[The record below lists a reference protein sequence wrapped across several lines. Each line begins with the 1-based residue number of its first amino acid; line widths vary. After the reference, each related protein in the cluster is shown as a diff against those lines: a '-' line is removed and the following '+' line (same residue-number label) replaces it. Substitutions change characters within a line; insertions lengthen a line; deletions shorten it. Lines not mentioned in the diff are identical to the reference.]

1 MNIKVQCSG
10 LAVLL
15 IITYFYMKSKRLGI
29 RTQRMFQYL
38 LISAVFCDAM
48 DILSIFAIVNKEN
61 IPGFFCD
68 IMCKTYLISLVLTT
82 TCSQI
87 YLLADIF
94 PNTKKFKEKALIAG
108 FLAIIAA
115 AFIMLLPIGY
125 HYDAD
130 AGVIYTLGPSV
141 LSTYFFCIFMI
152 IKLFIHM
159 WLGRKRNNKRRR
171 EAIMLWVFIWISA
184 ALIQFFNNQFLL
196 VSFSGALGTI
206 IVYLMLE
213 NPEANLDRQTGLF
226 NQNAMLQY
234 LSGYYADRTPFSIIS
249 IVLKDRDVEQELIIS
264 NAMVFRSS
272 VDELMLVYPNKKAA
286 KTLER
291 ILENIS
297 EWQKEK
303 IRMWICV
310 PDASVASNVEML
322 TELIGRARHN
332 SHDRASSQIIY
343 VDEVFA
349 REIER
354 IKDTEILIQ
363 DAIAHENVEVF
374 YQPIYSTREH
384 RFVSAEA
391 LVRIRDEEQKMVP
404 PGEFIPVAEENG
416 MIIELG
422 KVVFEKVCQLLSK
435 HNPKELGI
443 YYIEVNLSVVQGA
456 DVNLATDLLEIMD
469 RYGVDPSWI
478 NLEITESASI
488 REKKQ
493 MLESMRILRDVGMH
507 FSLDDFGTG
516 QSNLNYIAEMP
527 VDIVK
532 FDREMTQSYFQSEKS
547 KYIMDAAMQMIHGME
562 LDIVSEGIETKE
574 QYDIMEN
581 LGIKYIQGY
590 YFSKP
595 LPEKEFIS
603 KMVLEE

>member
-29 RTQRMFQYL
+29 RTQKMFQYL

-48 DILSIFAIVNKEN
+48 DILSIFAIVNYEN
-61 IPGFFCD
+61 IPGFFCE
-68 IMCKTYLISLVLTT
+68 IVCKTYLISLVLAV

-94 PNTKKFKEKALIAG
+94 PNTKKFREKAYITG
-108 FLAIIAA
+108 GLAIFAA
-115 AFIMLLPIGY
+115 VLIMFLPIGY

-130 AGVIYTLGPSV
+130 TGIIYTLGPSV
-141 LSTYFFCIFMI
+141 MSTYAICIFMI
-152 IKLFIHM
+152 VKLFVHM
-159 WLGRKRNNKRRR
+159 WLGRARTNKRRR
-171 EAIMLWVFIWISA
+171 EAIMLWVAIWLCA
-184 ALIQFFNNQFLL
+184 ALIQFFNNQYLL

-206 IVYLMLE
+206 IIYLMLE
-213 NPEANLDRQTGLF
+213 NPEANIDRQTGLF

-234 LSGYYADRTPFSIIS
+234 MSWYYADHTPFSIINV
-249 IVLKDRDVEQELIIS
+249 VLKNRDVEKELIRGE
-264 NAMVFRSS
+264 AMVFRSS
-272 VDELMLVYPNKKAA
+272 VDELMLIYPNKRAGKI
-286 KTLER
+286 LER

-297 EWQKEK
+297 EWEKEK

-310 PDASVASNVEML
+310 PDALVANNVEML

-332 SHDRASSQIIY
+332 NQERMSNQVIY

-354 IKDTEILIQ
+354 VKDTEILIQ

-422 KVVFEKVCQLLSK
+422 KVVFEKVCRLLSK
-435 HNPKELGI
+435 HNPRELGI

-456 DVNLATDLLEIMD
+456 DENLATDLLEIME
-469 RYGVDPSWI
+469 RYDVDPSWI

-488 REKKQ
+488 RGKQQ
-493 MLESMRILRDVGMH
+493 MLESMRVLREAGMH

-547 KYIMDAAMQMIHGME
+547 KYIMDAAMQMIHGMD

-574 QYDIMEN
+574 QYDVMEN
-581 LGIKYIQGY
+581 LGIRYIQGY

-595 LPEKEFIS
+595 LPEKEFIR
-603 KMVLEE
+603 KMALEE

>member
-1 MNIKVQCSG
+1 MR
-10 LAVLL
+10 
-15 IITYFYMKSKRLGI
+15 SKRLGV
-29 RTQRMFQYL
+29 RTQKRFQYM
-38 LISAVFCDAM
+38 LIVTVFGDIM
-48 DILSIFAIVNKEN
+48 DILSIFAIVNREY
-61 IPGFFCD
+61 IPGIFCE
-68 IMCKTYLISLVLTT
+68 IVCKTYLISLVLTV
-82 TCSQI
+82 TCSLI
-87 YLLADIF
+87 YLLSDIY
-94 PNTKKFKEKALIAG
+94 PNTKMYRKKALHAE
-108 FLAIIAA
+108 
-115 AFIMLLPIGY
+115 LLSAVSAVMILVFPIDY
-125 HYDAD
+125 HYDTAT
-130 AGVIYTLGPSV
+130 GEIYTKGLSV
-141 LSTYFFCIFMI
+141 LSTYVFCIFMI
-152 IKLFIHM
+152 ISLLVNLWI
-159 WLGRKRNNKRRR
+159 GRKRTNKKRRD
-171 EAIMLWVFIWISA
+171 AITLWVLIWLVA
-184 ALIQFFNNQFLL
+184 ALIQFFNNQYLL

-234 LSGYYADRTPFSIIS
+234 MNGCYADSKSFSLLN
-249 IVLKDRDVEQELIIS
+249 IVLKDRDVQAELIRS
-264 NAMVFRSS
+264 DAMIFRSS
-272 VDELMLVYPNKKAA
+272 VDEVMLVFPEKDTAPKV
-286 KTLER
+286 LER
-291 ILENIS
+291 ISRNIS
-297 EWQKEK
+297 DWEKEK

-310 PDASVASNVEML
+310 PDSMITYNVESL

-332 SHDRASSQIIY
+332 SHDRAENQIIY
-343 VDEVFA
+343 VDDNFA

-363 DAIAHENVEVF
+363 DAIAHERVEVF

-391 LVRIRDEEQKMVP
+391 LVRIRDEERKMIS

-422 KVVFEKVCQLLSK
+422 KVVFEKVCRLLSE
-435 HNPKELGI
+435 HNPRELGI

-456 DVNLATDLLEIMD
+456 DANLAADLIEIMD

-478 NLEITESASI
+478 NLEITESASL

-493 MLESMRILRDVGMH
+493 MLESMRVLREAGMH

-532 FDREMTQSYFQSEKS
+532 FDREMIQSYFQSDKS
-547 KYIMDAAMQMIHGME
+547 KYVMDAAMRMIHGME

-574 QYDIMEN
+574 QYDTMKD
-581 LGIKYIQGY
+581 LGIRYIQGF

-595 LPEKEFIS
+595 LPEEDFIRRLA
-603 KMVLEE
+603 VEE